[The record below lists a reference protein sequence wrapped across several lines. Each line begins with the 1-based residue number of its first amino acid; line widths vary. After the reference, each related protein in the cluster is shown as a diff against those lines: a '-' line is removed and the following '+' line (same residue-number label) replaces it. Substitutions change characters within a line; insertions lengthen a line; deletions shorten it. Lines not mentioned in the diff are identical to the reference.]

1 MSKTNLR
8 LLVLARRYLEKYLA
22 SSTAAATVDEY
33 DLKID
38 SQVEKFLDLKQ
49 KLTYFLVTASIGPI
63 AFALTFVKDVA
74 KNLFGIWVAMFIGI
88 VLGLVSTGCAL
99 YSLHLELAS
108 YQKHLGYRYARKRWD
123 DLSQKEK
130 DDWNDINV
138 KAGLFLKFSFIAL
151 FAEITA
157 LTLFLVALLHRYN
170 S

>member
-88 VLGLVSTGCAL
+88 VLGLVST
-99 YSLHLELAS
+99 
-108 YQKHLGYRYARKRWD
+108 
-123 DLSQKEK
+123 
-130 DDWNDINV
+130 
-138 KAGLFLKFSFIAL
+138 
-151 FAEITA
+151 
-157 LTLFLVALLHRYN
+157 
-170 S
+170 